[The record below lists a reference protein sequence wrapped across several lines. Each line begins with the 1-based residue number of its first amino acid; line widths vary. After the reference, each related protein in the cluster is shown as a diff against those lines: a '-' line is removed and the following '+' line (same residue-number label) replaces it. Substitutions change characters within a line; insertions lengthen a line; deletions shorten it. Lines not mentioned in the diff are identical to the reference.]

1 VHEPVDLRALSPVE
15 RKWLLTSLTEYKN
28 KYQQKYKTNS
38 RLAQFNFSNQK
49 VVGLRSSNQFNSKE
63 LEHLVRMNPINIKI
77 TLKNIFFFFQIKK
90 TKVEQISVQ

>member
-15 RKWLLTSLTEYKN
+15 RKWRLTSLTEYKN

-63 LEHLVRMNPINIKI
+63 LEHLVKDEPHKHQDY
-77 TLKNIFFFFQIKK
+77 TQKHFFFQIKK